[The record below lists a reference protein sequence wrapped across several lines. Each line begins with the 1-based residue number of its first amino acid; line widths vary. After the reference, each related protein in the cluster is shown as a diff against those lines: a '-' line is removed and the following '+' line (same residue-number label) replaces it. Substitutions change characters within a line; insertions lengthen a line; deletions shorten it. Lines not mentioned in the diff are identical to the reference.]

1 MSTNKNYLTKER
13 YAEIITELESL
24 KLEGRRTVAERLKH
38 AKELG
43 DLSEN
48 SEYQEARDEQAR
60 LEGKIAELE
69 DLLRSSAII
78 EKSGNGALGV
88 RVGSRV
94 TAKKGGETC
103 IFTIVGSNESKPTEG
118 LISNESPI
126 GQALIG
132 KKEGEKTV
140 VVTPTGMTI
149 EYVIVSI
156 E

>member
-1 MSTNKNYLTKER
+1 MAIKKNYLTKER
-13 YAEIITELESL
+13 YEEIISELEGL

-78 EKSGNGALGV
+78 EKTGNSSGGI

-94 TAKKGGETC
+94 TVKKGGEKRV
-103 IFTIVGSNESKPTEG
+103 FTIVGSNESKPTEG

-132 KKEGEKTV
+132 KKDGDKVTI
-140 VVTPTGMTI
+140 VTPNGLTV
-149 EYVIVSI
+149 EYQILSI

>member
-1 MSTNKNYLTKER
+1 MSIKKNYLTKER
-13 YAEIITELESL
+13 YEEIITELESL
-24 KLEGRRTVAERLKH
+24 RLEGRRIVADRLKQ

-48 SEYQEARDEQAR
+48 SEYQEARNEQSR

-78 EKSGNGALGV
+78 EKTRNISGGV
-88 RVGSRV
+88 RVGSKV
-94 TAKKGGETC
+94 TVKKGSEKR

-132 KKEGEKTV
+132 KKDGEKVTV
-140 VVTPTGMTI
+140 ITPIGLSI
-149 EYVIVSI
+149 EYTILSI

>member
-1 MSTNKNYLTKER
+1 MAIKKNYLTKER
-13 YAEIITELESL
+13 YAEITSELETL

-69 DLLRSSAII
+69 DLVRSSAII
-78 EKSGNGALGV
+78 EKTGNNTGGV
-88 RVGSRV
+88 RVGSKV
-94 TAKKGGETC
+94 TVKKGGEKR
-103 IFTIVGSNESKPTEG
+103 IFTIVGSNESKPVEG

-132 KKEGEKTV
+132 KKEGDKV
-140 VVTPTGMTI
+140 VVTTPNGTTV
-149 EYVIVSI
+149 EYSI
-156 E
+156 LSVE

>member
-1 MSTNKNYLTKER
+1 MSTKKNYLTKER
-13 YAEIITELESL
+13 YEEIVTELESL
-24 KLEGRRTVAERLKH
+24 RLEGRRTVAERLKH

-69 DLLRSSAII
+69 DLLRNSAII
-78 EKSGNGALGV
+78 EKTGNGTGGV
-88 RVGSRV
+88 RVGSKV
-94 TAKKGGETC
+94 TVKKGSEKRV
-103 IFTIVGSNESKPTEG
+103 FTIVGSNESKPTEG

-132 KKEGEKTV
+132 KKDGDKVT
-140 VVTPTGMTI
+140 VVTPTGLTVDYTI
-149 EYVIVSI
+149 LSI

>member
-1 MSTNKNYLTKER
+1 MATKKNYLTKER
-13 YAEIITELESL
+13 YEEITTELEGL
-24 KLEGRRTVAERLKH
+24 KLEGRRVVAERLKH

-78 EKSGNGALGV
+78 EKNGNGSNGI
-88 RVGSRV
+88 RVGSKV
-94 TAKKGGETC
+94 TVKKGGEKRV
-103 IFTIVGSNESKPTEG
+103 FTIVGSNESNPTEG

-132 KKEGEKTV
+132 KKDGDKVTV
-140 VVTPTGMTI
+140 TTPNGVSV
-149 EYVIVSI
+149 EYQILSI

>member
-1 MSTNKNYLTKER
+1 MDTTYLTQDKYDELVK
-13 YAEIITELESL
+13 ELEEL
-24 KLEGRRTVAERLKH
+24 KTEGRHEVAERLKH

-60 LEGKIAELE
+60 LEGKIVELE
-69 DLLRSSAII
+69 DLVRSSAII
-78 EKSGNGALGV
+78 EKTGNNTGGV
-88 RVGSRV
+88 RVGAKV
-94 TAKKGGETC
+94 TVKKGGEKR

-132 KKEGEKTV
+132 KKEGDKAVVITPNGTTV
-140 VVTPTGMTI
+140 
-149 EYVIVSI
+149 EYSI
-156 E
+156 LSVE

>member
-1 MSTNKNYLTKER
+1 MSTKKNYLTKER
-13 YAEIITELESL
+13 YEEIVTELESL
-24 KLEGRRTVAERLKH
+24 RLEGRRTVAERLKH

-69 DLLRSSAII
+69 DLLRNSAII
-78 EKSGNGALGV
+78 EKNGNGAVGV
-88 RVGSRV
+88 RVGSKV
-94 TAKKGGETC
+94 TVKKGSEKRV
-103 IFTIVGSNESKPTEG
+103 FTIVGSNESKPTEG

-132 KKEGEKTV
+132 KKDGDKVT
-140 VVTPTGMTI
+140 VVTPTGLTVDYTI
-149 EYVIVSI
+149 LSI

>member
-1 MSTNKNYLTKER
+1 MAIKKNYLTKER
-13 YAEIITELESL
+13 YEEITTELEGL
-24 KLEGRRTVAERLKH
+24 KLEGRRVVAERLKH

-78 EKSGNGALGV
+78 EKNGNGSSGI
-88 RVGSRV
+88 RVGSKV
-94 TAKKGGETC
+94 TVKKGGEKRV
-103 IFTIVGSNESKPTEG
+103 FTIVGSNESNPTEG

-132 KKEGEKTV
+132 KKDGDKVTV
-140 VVTPTGMTI
+140 TI
-149 EYVIVSI
+149 PNGVSVEYQILSI

>member
-1 MSTNKNYLTKER
+1 MSNQKNYLSKER
-13 YAEIITELESL
+13 YAEIVSELELL

-69 DLLRSSAII
+69 DLLRNSAII
-78 EKSGNGALGV
+78 EKSVNVAGGV
-88 RVGSRV
+88 RVGSKV
-94 TAKKGGETC
+94 TVKKGGETR
-103 IFTIVGSNESKPTEG
+103 IFSIVGSNESKPNEG

-132 KKEGEKTV
+132 KKEGEKTT
-140 VVTPTGMTI
+140 VVTPTGITV
-149 EYVIVSI
+149 EYAIISI

>member
-1 MSTNKNYLTKER
+1 MSTKKNYLTKER
-13 YAEIITELESL
+13 YEEIVTELDSL
-24 KLEGRRTVAERLKH
+24 RLEGRRTVAERLKH

-78 EKSGNGALGV
+78 EKTGNASGGV
-88 RVGSRV
+88 RVGSKV
-94 TAKKGGETC
+94 TVKKGSEKRV
-103 IFTIVGSNESKPTEG
+103 FTIVGSNESKPTEG

-132 KKEGEKTV
+132 KKDGDKVT
-140 VVTPTGMTI
+140 VVTPTGLTV
-149 EYVIVSI
+149 EYTVLSI

>member
-1 MSTNKNYLTKER
+1 MAIKKNYLTKER
-13 YAEIITELESL
+13 FDEIVAELESL
-24 KLEGRRTVAERLKH
+24 KLGGRRTVAERLKH

-69 DLLRSSAII
+69 DLVRSSAII
-78 EKSGNGALGV
+78 EKTGNGTGGI
-88 RVGSRV
+88 RVGSKV
-94 TAKKGGETC
+94 TVKRNGEKR

-132 KKEGEKTV
+132 KKEGEKTMV
-140 VVTPTGMTI
+140 ATPNGNSVEYTI
-149 EYVIVSI
+149 LSVE
-156 E
+156 